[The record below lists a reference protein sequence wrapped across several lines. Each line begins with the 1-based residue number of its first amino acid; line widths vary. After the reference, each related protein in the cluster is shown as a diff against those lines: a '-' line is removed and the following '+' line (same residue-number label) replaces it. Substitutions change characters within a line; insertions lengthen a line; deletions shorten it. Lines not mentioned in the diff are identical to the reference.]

1 MQSWKVC
8 ESSDEKIFFYSNFY
22 HLFTSFQLWKTS
34 QPNDFTF
41 ADPLMRETPTEYNSL
56 HDPNLRTFFMRKAH
70 LDVSGICIT
79 NQPSK
84 SLHLRSILILS
95 LNSICVETTSS
106 RIVTRSFA
114 RWRMLTIIAN
124 ICIAW
129 ELKLKLLKRGTR
141 TSTTWIVIDWRYR
154 VVCSRRSMTRTG
166 SSAKCIRRVAVA
178 QQPRIRRS
186 TKACWRRWSAES
198 WSENANERWSKIIFV
213 LGFAW

>member
-1 MQSWKVC
+1 MNHELSSINSDMRSQMSKSSADQASRSTDAELQLPVHEMQSWKAG
-8 ESSDEKIFFYSNFY
+8 ESSEEKIFFHSNFY
-22 HLFTSFQLWKTS
+22 RLFTSFQLWKTS

-56 HDPNLRTFFMRKAH
+56 HDPNLRTFFMRKTH

-114 RWRMLTIIAN
+114 R
-124 ICIAW
+124 
-129 ELKLKLLKRGTR
+129 
-141 TSTTWIVIDWRYR
+141 
-154 VVCSRRSMTRTG
+154 
-166 SSAKCIRRVAVA
+166 
-178 QQPRIRRS
+178 
-186 TKACWRRWSAES
+186 
-198 WSENANERWSKIIFV
+198 
-213 LGFAW
+213 